1 MLFVVYIVIFRVLV
15 KGLECVLL
23 ISFEGSLL
31 LLVEVFDGTLDEI
44 IENRIMHYHVS
55 EGIEF

>member
-1 MLFVVYIVIFRVLV
+1 MICVVYIVIFCILV

-31 LLVEVFDGTLDEI
+31 LLVEVFDGTLEQE
-44 IENRIMHYHVS
+44 IENSSR
-55 EGIEF
+55 

>member
-1 MLFVVYIVIFRVLV
+1 MLCVVYIVIFCILV

-31 LLVEVFDGTLDEI
+31 LLVEVFDGTLEQEI
-44 IENRIMHYHVS
+44 ESRIMHYHVS